1 MRDLLKQLYN
11 IEPKAL
17 IKCSDKVYQI
27 KCNDNACYSLK
38 YVDHFDDGKVCEKL
52 EALHIDY
59 FTMPIKTLQRT
70 ITPTYNDKV
79 IRLTPW
85 IQEEYLE
92 AKDIKLKYY
101 LSRIGEV
108 HQKTTFTSNVSVSFY
123 KETAAYIEEQQQQ
136 CLQILDKMME
146 DIERLD
152 YKSPSQWYYTL
163 NYTKFIKSL
172 DQSKEHLNRFKEL
185 SKDKST
191 IRQVVTHQNFDYNHI
206 FISKDKIISNEKMQ
220 ICSPVFEI
228 KSLFE
233 HSYFG
238 AIDLSGCLKEYFA
251 KFQFEDYEVEWL
263 LALLYIPYIKFYP
276 GNDFKNLTN
285 IMQSVFMVKSVDE
298 LCQKLQKKE

>member
-1 MRDLLKQLYN
+1 MRDILKELYN

-59 FTMPIKTLQRT
+59 FTMPIKTQQRT
-70 ITPTYNDKV
+70 ITPTYKDKV

-108 HQKTTFTSNVSVSFY
+108 HQKTAFTSNVSVSFY
-123 KETAAYIEEQQQQ
+123 KETAAYIEENQQQ

-172 DQSKEHLNRFKEL
+172 EKSKEHLNQFKEFT
-185 SKDKST
+185 KDKST
-191 IRQVVTHQNFDYNHI
+191 NQQVDTHQNFDYNHI
-206 FISKDKIISNEKMQ
+206 FISKEKII
-220 ICSPVFEI
+220 
-228 KSLFE
+228 
-233 HSYFG
+233 
-238 AIDLSGCLKEYFA
+238 
-251 KFQFEDYEVEWL
+251 
-263 LALLYIPYIKFYP
+263 
-276 GNDFKNLTN
+276 
-285 IMQSVFMVKSVDE
+285 
-298 LCQKLQKKE
+298 

>member
-1 MRDLLKQLYN
+1 MRFTKKQL
-11 IEPKAL
+11 
-17 IKCSDKVYQI
+17 
-27 KCNDNACYSLK
+27 
-38 YVDHFDDGKVCEKL
+38 
-52 EALHIDY
+52 LH
-59 FTMPIKTLQRT
+59 Q
-70 ITPTYNDKV
+70 
-79 IRLTPW
+79 
-85 IQEEYLE
+85 
-92 AKDIKLKYY
+92 
-101 LSRIGEV
+101 
-108 HQKTTFTSNVSVSFY
+108 NVSVSFY

-185 SKDKST
+185 TKDKST

-298 LCQKLQKKE
+298 LCQELQKKE

>member
-1 MRDLLKQLYN
+1 MRDTLKQLYN
-11 IEPKAL
+11 IEPQVL
-17 IKCSDKVYQI
+17 IKYSDKVYQI
-27 KCNDNACYSLK
+27 KCENESYSLK
-38 YVDHFDDGKVCEKL
+38 YVDHFNDGKVCEKL

-59 FTMPIKTLQRT
+59 FTMPVKTQQRT
-70 ITPTYNDKV
+70 ITPTFKNKV

-108 HQKTTFTSNVSVSFY
+108 HNKSVFTSNVSISFY
-123 KETAAYIEEQQQQ
+123 KETVASIEESQQQA
-136 CLQILDKMME
+136 LHILDKMME

-152 YKSPSQWYYTL
+152 YKSPSQGYYTL

-172 DQSKEHLNRFKEL
+172 EKSKEHLNKFKEL
-185 SKDKST
+185 TKDKST
-191 IRQVVTHQNFDYNHI
+191 IRQVITHQNFDYNHI

-220 ICSPVFEI
+220 ICSPVYEL

-238 AIDLSGCLKEYFA
+238 SIDLSGCLKEYFN
-251 KFQFEDYEVEWL
+251 KFEWEDYELEWL
-263 LALLYIPYIKFYP
+263 FALLYIPFIKFYP

-298 LCQKLQKKE
+298 LSQEIQK

>member
-108 HQKTTFTSNVSVSFY
+108 HQKTTFTS
-123 KETAAYIEEQQQQ
+123 K
-136 CLQILDKMME
+136 C
-146 DIERLD
+146 
-152 YKSPSQWYYTL
+152 
-163 NYTKFIKSL
+163 
-172 DQSKEHLNRFKEL
+172 
-185 SKDKST
+185 
-191 IRQVVTHQNFDYNHI
+191 
-206 FISKDKIISNEKMQ
+206 
-220 ICSPVFEI
+220 
-228 KSLFE
+228 
-233 HSYFG
+233 
-238 AIDLSGCLKEYFA
+238 
-251 KFQFEDYEVEWL
+251 
-263 LALLYIPYIKFYP
+263 
-276 GNDFKNLTN
+276 
-285 IMQSVFMVKSVDE
+285 
-298 LCQKLQKKE
+298 

>member
-1 MRDLLKQLYN
+1 MRDTLKQLYG
-11 IEPKAL
+11 ICPLAM

-27 KCNDNACYSLK
+27 KCTDENYSLK
-38 YVDHFDDGKVCEKL
+38 YVEHQDDGKILEKL
-52 EALHIDY
+52 DALHIDY
-59 FTMPIKTLQRT
+59 FSMPLKTYQRSL
-70 ITPTYNDKV
+70 TPTFKNKT

-85 IQEEYLE
+85 IEEEYLE

-108 HQKTTFTSNVSVSFY
+108 HSKSVFTSNVSVSFY
-123 KETAAYIEEQQQQ
+123 KETAASIEENQQICIQN
-136 CLQILDKMME
+136 LDKMME

-152 YKSPSQWYYTL
+152 YKSPSQWYYIL
-163 NYTKFIKSL
+163 NYTKFNKAL
-172 DQSKEHLNRFKEL
+172 EKSKEHLSKFKEL
-185 SKDKST
+185 TKDKST
-191 IRQVVTHQNFDYNHI
+191 IRQVITHQNFDYNHI

-238 AIDLSGCLKEYFA
+238 SIDLSGCLREYFD
-251 KFQFEDYEVEWL
+251 KFEFEEYEIHWL
-263 LALLYIPYIKFYP
+263 LAILYIPYLKFYP

-285 IMQSVFMVKSVDE
+285 IMQSVFMVKSIDE
-298 LCQKLQKKE
+298 LSDELIKK